1 MRDDHLHVGEVSSD
15 IVQID
20 RFGVLEPQSA
30 SGGHSGS
37 NAGMAGMEYRRQTVL
52 GYHLV
57 ERIGEAVICKEP
69 L

>member
-1 MRDDHLHVGEVSSD
+1 
-15 IVQID
+15 
-20 RFGVLEPQSA
+20 
-30 SGGHSGS
+30 
-37 NAGMAGMEYRRQTVL
+37 MAGMEYRRQTVL